1 MLTSSVSI
9 GYISFIIYSKSLRNL
24 PDFILN
30 GEYLKSMKK
39 SAYGSFT
46 DVSLYSPL
54 SVILYNWQKCCPP
67 GERLHTSVSF
77 VTPFGNV
84 NVTRFGNASLSA
96 NFPSYITRT
105 SVDSYSGIIDTFILP
120 ILRLAPFPE

>member
-9 GYISFIIYSKSLRNL
+9 GYIIFISYSKSLRNL

-84 NVTRFGNASLSA
+84 KCHLIWKGIFTGNFS
-96 NFPSYITRT
+96 
-105 SVDSYSGIIDTFILP
+105 
-120 ILRLAPFPE
+120 